1 MKKMRK
7 LIPALAMLLISAVM
21 MSTASFAWFS
31 MNTTVSASGMS
42 VTAKNESKYLQ
53 IISGADTSFHA
64 TDAQIT
70 ATATKANNAL
80 RPTALVASINDEGA
94 SITSYQGS
102 TTLVWAEAFSNDP
115 DVYTKPT
122 TNKYNDVTT
131 SATATDN
138 TNYHTLYNIFQVR
151 MNPTTGVENGGVLSV
166 SNVKVTASGEGNETL
181 LPALRVAIIGTDK
194 GAIYNSAGTLVAG
207 DASIITAV
215 STTPS
220 QVKVFVFFDGEDP
233 AAYTNAVSSTASY
246 AVEFTL
252 AIS

>member
-53 IISGADTSFHA
+53 IIAGADTSFNA
-64 TDAQIT
+64 TDAQVT
-70 ATATKANNAL
+70 ATATKPTNAL
-80 RPTALVASINDEGA
+80 RPTALVASIDDGGA
-94 SITSYQGS
+94 KITGYAGS
-102 TTLVWAEAFSNDP
+102 TELVWAEAFSNDP
-115 DVYTKPT
+115 AVSTKPT

-131 SATATDN
+131 SATATDTSN
-138 TNYHTLYNIFQVR
+138 LHTLYNIFQVR
-151 MNPTTGVENGGVLSV
+151 MNPTTGVNNGGVLSV
-166 SNVKVTASGEGNETL
+166 SNVKVTASGEGNATL

-207 DASIITAV
+207 DPNIINAV

-220 QVKVFVFFDGEDP
+220 QVKVFVFFDGEDA